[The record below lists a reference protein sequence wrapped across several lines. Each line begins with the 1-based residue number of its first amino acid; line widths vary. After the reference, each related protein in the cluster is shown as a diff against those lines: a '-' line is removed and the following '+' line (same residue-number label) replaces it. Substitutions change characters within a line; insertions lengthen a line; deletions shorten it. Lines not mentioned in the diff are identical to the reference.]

1 MTQQNTEAQGAA
13 PDRDEVFAGKGGK
26 TILERMRLDGRPAV
40 VTGGG
45 QGIGRAFAH
54 ALGEA
59 GARVAVVDLDEGKAE
74 AVADELR
81 GKGVKSLAIAADVT
95 LPEEIDRYVRTVV
108 DEWGDLTIAVN
119 NAGMN
124 KNSAAEETPLD
135 EWDKTMELNLRSV
148 FLGCQAA
155 ARVMLPAGYGKI
167 INTAS
172 MASLIV
178 PHPQKQ
184 ATYNTSKAG
193 VVHLTRSVAAEWA
206 DRGVRVNCIT
216 PGIVRTA
223 LIEESEELRPLV
235 DEWLTQIPAGKLA
248 EVTDLQAAVVYLA
261 SEASDYMTGHNLVIE
276 GGQTLW

>member
-1 MTQQNTEAQGAA
+1 MTQAETGSASAGH
-13 PDRDEVFAGKGGK
+13 DEIFTGKGGK
-26 TILERMRLDGRPAV
+26 GILDRMSLVGLSAV

-54 ALGEA
+54 GLGEA
-59 GARVAVVDLDEGKAE
+59 GARVAVVDLDGDKAE
-74 AVADELR
+74 AVVRELR
-81 GKGVKSLAIAADVT
+81 EKGVKSFGIAADVT
-95 LPEEIDRYVRTVV
+95 VPEEIDRYVRAVV
-108 DEWGDLTIAVN
+108 DEWGDLTIAVH
-119 NAGMN
+119 NAGLN
-124 KNSAAEETPLD
+124 RNSSAEKTPLE
-135 EWDKTMELNLRSV
+135 EWDQTMDLNLRAV

-184 ATYNTSKAG
+184 AAYNTSKAG
-193 VVHLTRSVAAEWA
+193 VVHLTKSVAAEWA
-206 DRGVRVNCIT
+206 DRGVRVNAIT
-216 PGIVRTA
+216 PGVVRTA
-223 LIEESEELRPLV
+223 LIEGSDKLRPLM
-235 DEWLTQIPAGKLA
+235 DEWLTQIPMGRLA

-261 SEASDYMTGHNLVIE
+261 SEASDYVTGHNLVIE

>member
-1 MTQQNTEAQGAA
+1 MTLQNTGT
-13 PDRDEVFAGKGGK
+13 PGRDEVVTGKDGK
-26 TILERMRLDGRPAV
+26 TILQRMRLDDRSAV

-223 LIEESEELRPLV
+223 LIEASEELRPLV

-261 SEASDYMTGHNLVIE
+261 SEASDYVTGHNLVIE